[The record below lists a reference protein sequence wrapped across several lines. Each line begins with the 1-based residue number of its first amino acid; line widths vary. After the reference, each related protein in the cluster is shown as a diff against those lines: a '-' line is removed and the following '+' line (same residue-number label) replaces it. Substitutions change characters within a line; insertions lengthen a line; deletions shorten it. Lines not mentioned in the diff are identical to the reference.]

1 MSSFKKF
8 TVESLIPAVITG
20 VLAIAILG
28 LLFYWAIN
36 TQTRPKDKKDNP
48 VKLEKVEKPLTGVK
62 NHFSIDGYKFTS
74 TNVCIDGKQILFV
87 QQFAKD
93 FVILNLNEPCK

>member
-8 TVESLIPAVITG
+8 AIESLIPAVITG
-20 VLAIAILG
+20 VFAIGILG

-36 TQTRPKDKKDNP
+36 IQARPKDKNENP
-48 VKLEKVEKPLTGVK
+48 VKLEKVEKPLTGVN

-87 QQFAKD
+87 QQFTKN
-93 FVILNLNEPCK
+93 FVVLNLNEPCK

>member
-8 TVESLIPAVITG
+8 AVESLIPAVITG
-20 VLAIAILG
+20 VFAIAILG
-28 LLFYWAIN
+28 LLFYWALN
-36 TQTRPKDKKDNP
+36 ATPRPKDKNENP
-48 VKLEKVEKPLTGVK
+48 VKLEKVEKPLTGVN

-93 FVILNLNEPCK
+93 FVVLNLNEPCK

>member
-8 TVESLIPAVITG
+8 AIESLIPAVITG
-20 VLAIAILG
+20 VFAIGILG

-36 TQTRPKDKKDNP
+36 TQTRPQSKTDNP

-62 NHFSIDGYKFTS
+62 NNFSIDGYKFTS

-93 FVILNLNEPCK
+93 FVVLNLNEPCK